1 MSIGSDNKA
10 TTNKDFDNLSTQ
22 IAKVNPTGP
31 NFASYTP
38 SNSPQACPTTSTW
51 QAATALPPTPNEAIC
66 SCMMSSLKCAA
77 KSSLSD
83 TDVAKQFAYICS
95 PTVGGVNNCEG
106 ILANGTTGAYGAY
119 SMCNGTER
127 LSWAYNQYYL
137 NQTSTNTQNNQAC
150 DFSGTA
156 QTQSAKAA
164 SSCAS
169 ITSQAGAQGTGTVT
183 NAPAATDISG
193 SGNGN
198 GGSSGTSSTSK
209 AAAIVLTVPA
219 LDFGILKLA
228 AYVTSAMLVGVGMV
242 LL

>member
-1 MSIGSDNKA
+1 
-10 TTNKDFDNLSTQ
+10 
-22 IAKVNPTGP
+22 
-31 NFASYTP
+31 
-38 SNSPQACPTTSTW
+38 
-51 QAATALPPTPNEAIC
+51 
-66 SCMMSSLKCAA
+66 
-77 KSSLSD
+77 
-83 TDVAKQFAYICS
+83 
-95 PTVGGVNNCEG
+95 
-106 ILANGTTGAYGAY
+106 
-119 SMCNGTER
+119 MCNGTER

-183 NAPAATDISG
+183 NAPAATGISG

-198 GGSSGTSSTSK
+198 GGSGGTSSTSK

-219 LDFGILKLA
+219 FDFGILKLA
-228 AYVTSAMLVGVGMV
+228 AYVSSAMLVGVGMV